1 MQPVTSNL
9 STAESNRF
17 SAVSRDSRLDQDHSR
32 PDIRTRSK
40 SPTISIP
47 SRSSTSQGVGIK
59 NGAVAA
65 DRDEVPFSVQK
76 PATTYPDIPKATPI
90 VEHLD
95 SDWEVIEHPFTQD
108 DGTRTDQPHQD
119 ESPRDSGLLGVPG
132 GRQRATTQGQHAP
145 DAEGNLTVPEP
156 RRLSVISRVSSASP
170 SPATSQE
177 DQNIHRSVSPAEP
190 VESHEKAVPSYPPGV
205 FLSKEEEAKADR
217 QADDAENDA
226 LPSYDE
232 GPAIDNEGGRR
243 RIGPDAQILPVADL
257 SRQRRQQEISR
268 TDRPFSF
275 EGSEYLNQAIRANEK
290 NEPLQSPPSVP
301 LSPVSQTLSNQM
313 SQVSAEEAVD
323 NREDARKPA
332 KSYSRPFGADS
343 NRDHPAFRQ
352 PDVEAIDRSRMYSSE
367 SPLPSARR
375 SQQNFEENRRQSPA
389 PIVEPRREEEGGYRI
404 PGPHFQELRTP
415 RRSSGQNHLPA
426 VQQFRQEN
434 GIQQPSDISQ
444 YQQYPHQIQHQPAQ
458 PQQQQPQSMMGQPP
472 LPPRENPAKRPKFG
486 GFFSSKS
493 KTRLEPEQTVNG
505 NQRPPLPKQSSR
517 QDSVRSQHSSMNENR
532 DVVGQ
537 LPPNDKS
544 KRRLSRDMLRSP
556 TPTDQ
561 SDGRRK
567 RFSAMGN
574 LFSRGSRSEKS
585 SSPQRASTL
594 PTNAAPPNRVNQPVS
609 APPQQYYPRPE
620 QPAPNG
626 QSQRPQQQRNFSGSP
641 PPAGGY
647 YAPMEQQLVNT
658 SAQHQQQY
666 PRDYQ
671 QPVQA
676 PAQRPQPEARPSD
689 LRVDTTPGRNSP
701 VVGGPVTAP
710 PQSYASRDMSYQ
722 SRPYEHLSPARV
734 QSPTTTV
741 APPSASAPA
750 SGSRDAHVVAL
761 HKRSRSPK
769 LGRRTSSE
777 DLRHLAPSPAGG
789 DPGTPVEGLGT
800 FSNKKI
806 SPVGG
811 IPRPEHDQ
819 EAPYRIDI
827 PGGDLGEEERK
838 RRTRQ
843 SMIEKRGMRERGNEA
858 AKATSPTTG
867 GGQTVAE
874 RLMGPQLPA
883 SGPKKAASPV
893 RQQSKESASTDK
905 SRRFVA
911 ELPGSKAQGYESEE
925 EIPMSA
931 TAYPGQW
938 QDPVFFWDGKDD

>member
-1 MQPVTSNL
+1 MQPVISNL

-17 SAVSRDSRLDQDHSR
+17 SAVSRDSRVDQDHSR
-32 PDIRTRSK
+32 PATRTRSR
-40 SPTISIP
+40 SSMVSIP
-47 SRSSTSQGVGIK
+47 SRPGTSQEVEAK
-59 NGAVAA
+59 HEAA
-65 DRDEVPFSVQK
+65 AAGRDEVPPSVETPSTRYQE
-76 PATTYPDIPKATPI
+76 IPKATPI
-90 VEHLD
+90 VEQPD
-95 SDWEVIEHPFTQD
+95 SDWEVIEHSSAQD
-108 DGTRTDQPHQD
+108 DGRADQPPQD
-119 ESPRDSGLLGVPG
+119 ESSRDSGLLGVPG
-132 GRQRATTQGQHAP
+132 GHAATTNGPDSP
-145 DAEGNLTVPEP
+145 DAEGNLAVPEP

-170 SPATSQE
+170 SPAASHE
-177 DQNIHRSVSPAEP
+177 DQNLRRSVSPAEP
-190 VESHEKAVPSYPPGV
+190 IEPRDEAVPSYRPGV
-205 FLSKEEEAKADR
+205 PLAKEDEAKAER
-217 QADDAENDA
+217 QADHAEDDP

-232 GPAIDNEGGRR
+232 GVAVHNEGGRR

-290 NEPLQSPPSVP
+290 NGPLQSPPSAP
-301 LSPVSQTLSNQM
+301 LSPVSQRLSNQM

-323 NREDARKPA
+323 DRESTKKPT
-332 KSYSRPFGADS
+332 KSYSRPFGADPS
-343 NRDHPAFRQ
+343 RDHPAFRQ
-352 PDVEAIDRSRMYSSE
+352 QEVEAIDRSRMYSSE

-375 SQQNFEENRRQSPA
+375 PQQTFEENRRQSPA
-389 PIVEPRREEEGGYRI
+389 PVVEPKREDEGGYRI
-404 PGPHFQELRTP
+404 PGPHFQELRSP
-415 RRSSGQNHLPA
+415 RRSSGQDHLPA

-434 GIQQPSDISQ
+434 GYQQPARVN
-444 YQQYPHQIQHQPAQ
+444 QYPHHQYQAQPQPAQ
-458 PQQQQPQSMMGQPP
+458 PPPQQPQSVMGPP
-472 LPPRENPAKRPKFG
+472 PTPPSQTRAKRPKFG
-486 GFFSSKS
+486 GFFQSKS
-493 KTRLEPEQTVNG
+493 KTRLEPEQIVNG

-537 LPPNDKS
+537 LPQNDKS

-556 TPTDQ
+556 TPTDP
-561 SDGRRK
+561 SDGKKK

-574 LFSRGSRSEKS
+574 LFSRGSRSEKPG
-585 SSPQRASTL
+585 SPQRASTL
-594 PTNAAPPNRVNQPVS
+594 PTNAAPPSREKQPVS
-609 APPQQYYPRPE
+609 APPQQYYPRPD
-620 QPAPNG
+620 QPGANG
-626 QSQRPQQQRNFSGSP
+626 QFERPERERRFSGSP

-647 YAPMEQQLVNT
+647 YAPMEQQRVNT
-658 SAQHQQQY
+658 SAQQQQQY
-666 PRDYQ
+666 PYDYQ
-671 QPVQA
+671 QSVQV

-689 LRVDTTPGRNSP
+689 LRIDTAPGRNSP

-710 PQSYASRDMSYQ
+710 PQTYTSRDISYQ
-722 SRPYEHLSPARV
+722 SRPYEYQSPARV
-734 QSPTTTV
+734 QSPTTTY
-741 APPSASAPA
+741 APPSASVPA
-750 SGSRDAHVVAL
+750 SRSRDEHVVAL

-769 LGRRTSSE
+769 LGRPPSSE
-777 DLRHLAPSPAGG
+777 DLHHLSLSPAGG

-827 PGGDLGEEERK
+827 PGGELGEEERK

-843 SMIEKRGMRERGNEA
+843 NLIEKGGLRERGNEA
-858 AKATSPTTG
+858 AKATSPTTS

-883 SGPKKAASPV
+883 SGAKRVASPV